1 MNQGIKLDSKISRFI
16 ISWIY
21 KLKIHTFFYLFI
33 YQWKVCSRSKN
44 SSRWKQEPRSYCEF
58 KLTSECPKLIMIA
71 SKSCQF
77 ARVYISHRMV
87 GIYWDFISACN
98 DSIYIPWKIQ
108 LEHTTLCVR
117 TYLHSLNY
125 ILVRILHITSRKIS
139 NLCRKTTII
148 INSNNQILTLEANGK
163 NISKS
168 KTGNENIK

>member
-33 YQWKVCSRSKN
+33 YQWKVCSRSKY

-58 KLTSECPKLIMIA
+58 KLTSEKFTSKNS
-71 SKSCQF
+71 SKSCLF
-77 ARVYISHRMV
+77 ARVFMSHRMV

-98 DSIYIPWKIQ
+98 DSIYIPRKIQ

-125 ILVRILHITSRKIS
+125 ILVCILHITSRKIS
-139 NLCRKTTII
+139 NLCRKATII

-168 KTGNENIK
+168 KTGNEKIE